1 MPTKG
6 RAFIKTPKK
15 LIALLGPSGSGKSAL
30 SIELAQELDAEIFS
44 LDSLS
49 IYKDINIASAK
60 PSPKERKNIK
70 HYALDYLNIDEK
82 NNASLFKTLLEDA
95 MRVSSK
101 EVLLI
106 VGGSSFYL
114 KSILEGLSS
123 MPKISGEEVVKI
135 EREINSLAN
144 PYAFL
149 KSIDPTIAF
158 KIHPNDTYRIYKAL
172 EIFYSTHTPPS
183 EYFKTNPKKPFEHAI
198 SLFAL
203 SIEKNAL
210 HNNIKQRTKN
220 MLDCGLIEEIKALY
234 AQYPKDSQPFKA
246 IGVKESI
253 LYLEKQLTLKE
264 LEEAIVSNT
273 IQLAKRQNT
282 FNKTQFN
289 NLYTGSVKEVRHAI
303 LKHSKSAIKG

>member
-1 MPTKG
+1 M
-6 RAFIKTPKK
+6 
-15 LIALLGPSGSGKSAL
+15 
-30 SIELAQELDAEIFS
+30 DAEIFS

-60 PSPKERKNIK
+60 PSLKERKNIK
-70 HYALDYLNIDEK
+70 HYALDHLNIDEK
-82 NNASLFKTLLEDA
+82 NNAQLFKTLLEDA

-101 EVLLI
+101 EILLI

-114 KSILEGLSS
+114 KSILEGLSDT
-123 MPKISGEEVVKI
+123 PKISGEEVVKI
-135 EREINSLAN
+135 EREISALAD

-158 KIHPNDTYRIYKAL
+158 KIHPNDTYRIHKAL

-183 EYFKTNPKKPFEHAI
+183 EYFKTNPKKPFEHAV

-203 SIEKNAL
+203 SIEKGAL

-220 MLDCGLIEEIKALY
+220 MLHSGLIEEIKALY
-234 AQYPKDSQPFKA
+234 AKYHKDSQPFKA
-246 IGVKESI
+246 IGVKESV
-253 LYLEKQLTLKE
+253 LFLEKRLTLKE
-264 LEEAIVSNT
+264 LEETIISNT
-273 IQLAKRQNT
+273 MKLAKRQNT

-289 NLYTGSVKEVRHAI
+289 NLYAGSVGEVRDAI
-303 LKHSKSAIKG
+303 LKHSKSDIRER

>member
-1 MPTKG
+1 M
-6 RAFIKTPKK
+6 
-15 LIALLGPSGSGKSAL
+15 
-30 SIELAQELDAEIFS
+30 DAEIFS

-60 PSPKERKNIK
+60 PSLKERKNIK
-70 HYALDYLNIDEK
+70 HYALDHLNIDEK
-82 NNASLFKTLLEDA
+82 NNAQLFKTLLEDA

-101 EVLLI
+101 EILLI

-114 KSILEGLSS
+114 KSILEGLSDT
-123 MPKISGEEVVKI
+123 PKISSEKVVKI
-135 EREINSLAN
+135 EREISALTD

-149 KSIDPTIAF
+149 KSIDPNMAF
-158 KIHPNDTYRIYKAL
+158 KIHPNDTYRIHKAL

-183 EYFKTNPKKPFEHAI
+183 EYFKTNPKKPFEHAV

-203 SIEKNAL
+203 HIEKSAL

-234 AQYPKDSQPFKA
+234 AKYPKDSQPFKA
-246 IGVKESI
+246 IGIKESI
-253 LYLEKQLTLKE
+253 LFLEKQLTLKE
-264 LEEAIVSNT
+264 LEEAITSNT
-273 IQLAKRQNT
+273 IKLAKRQNT

-289 NLYTGSVKEVRHAI
+289 NLYVGSAKEVRHAI
-303 LKHSKSAIKG
+303 LKHSKSDIRER

>member
-1 MPTKG
+1 M
-6 RAFIKTPKK
+6 
-15 LIALLGPSGSGKSAL
+15 
-30 SIELAQELDAEIFS
+30 DAEIFS

-60 PSPKERKNIK
+60 PSLKERKNIK
-70 HYALDYLNIDEK
+70 HYALDHLNIDEK
-82 NNASLFKTLLEDA
+82 NNAQLFKTLLEDA
-95 MRVSSK
+95 IRVSSK

-114 KSILEGLSS
+114 KSILEGLSDT
-123 MPKISGEEVVKI
+123 PKISGEEVVKI
-135 EREINSLAN
+135 EREISALAD

-158 KIHPNDTYRIYKAL
+158 KIHPNDTYRIHKAL
-172 EIFYSTHTPPS
+172 EIFYATRTPPS
-183 EYFKTNPKKPFEHAI
+183 EYFKANPKKPFEHAI

-220 MLDCGLIEEIKALY
+220 MLNCGLIEEIKALY
-234 AQYPKDSQPFKA
+234 IKYPKDSQPFKA

-264 LEEAIVSNT
+264 LEEAITSNT
-273 IQLAKRQNT
+273 MKLAKRQNT

-289 NLYTGSVKEVRHAI
+289 NLYMGSVEEIRHAI
-303 LKHSKSAIKG
+303 LKHSKSDIRER

>member
-1 MPTKG
+1 M
-6 RAFIKTPKK
+6 
-15 LIALLGPSGSGKSAL
+15 
-30 SIELAQELDAEIFS
+30 AQELDTEIFS

-70 HYALDYLNIDEK
+70 HYALDYLSIDEK
-82 NNASLFKTLLEDA
+82 NNAPLFKTLLEDA
-95 MRVSSK
+95 MRVSQK
-101 EVLLI
+101 EILLI

-114 KSILEGLSS
+114 KSILEGLSR
-123 MPKISGEEVVKI
+123 MPKLSNEEAVKI
-135 EREINSLAN
+135 EREIATLSN
-144 PYAFL
+144 PYTFL
-149 KSIDPTIAF
+149 KSIDPNMAF
-158 KIHPNDTYRIYKAL
+158 KIHPNDTYRIHKAL
-172 EIFYSTHTPPS
+172 EIFYATRTPPS
-183 EYFKTNPKKPFEHAI
+183 EYFKANPKKPFEHAI
-198 SLFAL
+198 LLFAL
-203 SIEKNAL
+203 SIEKTAL
-210 HNNIKQRTKN
+210 ANNIKQRTKN
-220 MLDCGLIEEIKALY
+220 MLDCGLIEEIKTLY

-253 LYLEKQLTLKE
+253 LFLEKQLTLKE

-303 LKHSKSAIKG
+303 LNHLKSTIKG

>member
-1 MPTKG
+1 M
-6 RAFIKTPKK
+6 
-15 LIALLGPSGSGKSAL
+15 
-30 SIELAQELDAEIFS
+30 AQELDAEIFS

-60 PSPKERKNIK
+60 PSLKERKNIK

-82 NNASLFKTLLEDA
+82 NNAPLFKTLLEDA
-95 MRVSSK
+95 IKVSQK
-101 EVLLI
+101 KFLLI

-123 MPKISGEEVVKI
+123 MPKLSSEQIVKI
-135 EREINSLAN
+135 EREIAALAN

-149 KSIDPTIAF
+149 KSIDPNMAF
-158 KIHPNDTYRIYKAL
+158 KIHPNDTYRIHKAL
-172 EIFYSTHTPPS
+172 EIFYATHTPPS
-183 EYFKTNPKKPFEHAI
+183 EYFKANPKKPFEHAI

-203 SIEKNAL
+203 SVEKSTL

-234 AQYPKDSQPFKA
+234 IKYPKDSQPFKA

-253 LYLEKQLTLKE
+253 LFLEKRLTLKG
-264 LEEAIVSNT
+264 LEEAIISNT
-273 IQLAKRQNT
+273 MKLAKRQNT

-289 NLYTGSVKEVRHAI
+289 NLYMGSVGEIRHAI
-303 LKHSKSAIKG
+303 LKHSKSDTKER

>member
-1 MPTKG
+1 M
-6 RAFIKTPKK
+6 
-15 LIALLGPSGSGKSAL
+15 
-30 SIELAQELDAEIFS
+30 
-44 LDSLS
+44 S

-60 PSPKERKNIK
+60 PSLKERKNIK

-123 MPKISGEEVVKI
+123 MPKISGEEVAKI
-135 EREINSLAN
+135 EREISSLAN

-149 KSIDPTIAF
+149 KSIDPTSAF
-158 KIHPNDTYRIYKAL
+158 KIHPNDTYRTHKAL

-198 SLFAL
+198 ALFAL

-210 HNNIKQRTKN
+210 ANNIKQRTKN

-264 LEEAIVSNT
+264 LEETIVSNT

-289 NLYTGSVKEVRHAI
+289 NLYTGSVGEVRHAI
-303 LKHSKSAIKG
+303 LKRSKSAIKG

>member
-1 MPTKG
+1 M
-6 RAFIKTPKK
+6 
-15 LIALLGPSGSGKSAL
+15 ALLGPSGSGKSAL

-60 PSPKERKNIK
+60 PSLKERKNIK
-70 HYALDYLNIDEK
+70 HYALDHLNIDEK
-82 NNASLFKTLLEDA
+82 NNAQLFKTLLENA

-101 EVLLI
+101 EILLI

-114 KSILEGLSS
+114 KSILEGLSDT
-123 MPKISGEEVVKI
+123 PKISGEEAVKI
-135 EREINSLAN
+135 EREISALAN

-158 KIHPNDTYRIYKAL
+158 KIHPNDTYRIHKAL
-172 EIFYSTHTPPS
+172 EIFYATHTPPS
-183 EYFKTNPKKPFEHAI
+183 EYFKANPKKPFEHAV

-203 SIEKNAL
+203 SIEKSTL

-220 MLDCGLIEEIKALY
+220 MLHSGLIEEIKALY

-246 IGVKESI
+246 IGVKESV
-253 LYLEKQLTLKE
+253 LFLEKRLTLKE
-264 LEEAIVSNT
+264 LEETIISNT
-273 IQLAKRQNT
+273 MKLAKRQNT

-289 NLYTGSVKEVRHAI
+289 NLYMGGVGEIRHAI
-303 LKHSKSAIKG
+303 LKHSKSGIKG

>member
-1 MPTKG
+1 M
-6 RAFIKTPKK
+6 
-15 LIALLGPSGSGKSAL
+15 ALLGPSGSGKSAL
-30 SIELAQELDAEIFS
+30 SVELAQELDAEIFS

-60 PSPKERKNIK
+60 PSLKERKNIK
-70 HYALDYLNIDEK
+70 HYALDHLNIDEK
-82 NNASLFKTLLEDA
+82 NNAQLFKTLLEDA

-101 EVLLI
+101 EILLI

-123 MPKISGEEVVKI
+123 MPKMSGEEVVKI
-135 EREINSLAN
+135 EREISTLAN

-158 KIHPNDTYRIYKAL
+158 KIHPNDTYRIHKAL
-172 EIFYSTHTPPS
+172 EIFFSTHTPPS
-183 EYFKTNPKKPFEHAI
+183 EYFKANPKKPFEHAV

-203 SIEKNAL
+203 YIEKSAL

-220 MLDCGLIEEIKALY
+220 MLHSGLIEEIKALY
-234 AQYPKDSQPFKA
+234 TKYPKDSQPFKA

-253 LYLEKQLTLKE
+253 LFLEKQLTLKE
-264 LEEAIVSNT
+264 LEETIISNT
-273 IQLAKRQNT
+273 MKLAKRQNT

-289 NLYTGSVKEVRHAI
+289 NLYAGSIGEIRHAI

>member
-1 MPTKG
+1 M
-6 RAFIKTPKK
+6 
-15 LIALLGPSGSGKSAL
+15 ALLGPSGSGKSAL

-60 PSPKERKNIK
+60 PSLKERKNIR

-82 NNASLFKTLLEDA
+82 NNAPLFKTLLEDA
-95 MRVSSK
+95 IKVSQK
-101 EVLLI
+101 EILLI

-114 KSILEGLSS
+114 KSILEGLSDT
-123 MPKISGEEVVKI
+123 PKISGEEVVKI
-135 EREINSLAN
+135 EREISALAD

-158 KIHPNDTYRIYKAL
+158 KIHPNDTYRIRKAL
-172 EIFYSTHTPPS
+172 EIFYATHTPPS
-183 EYFKTNPKKPFEHAI
+183 EYFKANPKKPFGHAI

-210 HNNIKQRTKN
+210 ANNIKQRTKN
-220 MLDCGLIEEIKALY
+220 MLHSGLIEEIKALY
-234 AQYPKDSQPFKA
+234 AKYPKNSQPFKA
-246 IGVKESI
+246 IGVKESV
-253 LYLEKQLTLKE
+253 LFLEKQLTLKE
-264 LEEAIVSNT
+264 LEETIISNT
-273 IQLAKRQNT
+273 IKLAKRQNT

-289 NLYTGSVKEVRHAI
+289 NLYMGSVEEVRHAI
-303 LKHSKSAIKG
+303 LKHSKSDTKER

>member
-1 MPTKG
+1 M
-6 RAFIKTPKK
+6 
-15 LIALLGPSGSGKSAL
+15 
-30 SIELAQELDAEIFS
+30 DAEIFS

-60 PSPKERKNIK
+60 PSLKERKNIK
-70 HYALDYLNIDEK
+70 HYALDHLNIDEK
-82 NNASLFKTLLEDA
+82 NNAQLFKALLEDA

-135 EREINSLAN
+135 EREISTLAD

-149 KSIDPTIAF
+149 KSIDPTSAF
-158 KIHPNDTYRIYKAL
+158 KIHPNDTYRIHKAL

-183 EYFKTNPKKPFEHAI
+183 EYFKANPKKPFEHEHAI

-203 SIEKNAL
+203 HIEKSAL

-234 AQYPKDSQPFKA
+234 TKYPKDSQPFKA

-253 LYLEKQLTLKE
+253 LFLEKQLTLKE
-264 LEEAIVSNT
+264 LEEAIISNT
-273 IQLAKRQNT
+273 LKLAKRQNT

-289 NLYTGSVKEVRHAI
+289 NLYAGSVGEIRHAI

>member
-1 MPTKG
+1 M
-6 RAFIKTPKK
+6 
-15 LIALLGPSGSGKSAL
+15 
-30 SIELAQELDAEIFS
+30 DAEIFS

-60 PSPKERKNIK
+60 LSLKERKNIQ

-101 EVLLI
+101 EILLI

-123 MPKISGEEVVKI
+123 MPKISGEEAVKI

-149 KSIDPTIAF
+149 KSIDPTSAF
-158 KIHPNDTYRIYKAL
+158 KIHPNDTYRTHKAL

-198 SLFAL
+198 LLFAL
-203 SIEKNAL
+203 SVEKNAL
-210 HNNIKQRTKN
+210 HSNIKQRTKN

-234 AQYPKDSQPFKA
+234 TKYPKDSQPFKA

-253 LYLEKQLTLKE
+253 LFLEKQLTLKE
-264 LEEAIVSNT
+264 LEETIISNT
-273 IQLAKRQNT
+273 MKLAKRQNT

-289 NLYTGSVKEVRHAI
+289 NLYAGSIGEIRHAI

>member
-1 MPTKG
+1 M
-6 RAFIKTPKK
+6 
-15 LIALLGPSGSGKSAL
+15 
-30 SIELAQELDAEIFS
+30 DAEIFS

-60 PSPKERKNIK
+60 PSLKERKNIK
-70 HYALDYLNIDEK
+70 HYALDCLNIDEK
-82 NNASLFKTLLEDA
+82 NNAQLFKTLLENA

-123 MPKISGEEVVKI
+123 MPKMSGEETVKI
-135 EREINSLAN
+135 EREISSLAD

-158 KIHPNDTYRIYKAL
+158 KIHPNDTYRIHKAL

-183 EYFKTNPKKPFEHAI
+183 EYFKANPKKPFEHAI

-203 SIEKNAL
+203 HIEKSTL

-220 MLDCGLIEEIKALY
+220 MLHSGLVEEIKALY
-234 AQYPKDSQPFKA
+234 TKYPKDSQPFKA

-253 LYLEKQLTLKE
+253 LFLEKQLTLKE
-264 LEEAIVSNT
+264 LEETIISNT
-273 IQLAKRQNT
+273 MKLAKRQNT

-289 NLYTGSVKEVRHAI
+289 NLYAGSIGEIRHAI

>member
-1 MPTKG
+1 M
-6 RAFIKTPKK
+6 
-15 LIALLGPSGSGKSAL
+15 
-30 SIELAQELDAEIFS
+30 
-44 LDSLS
+44 DSLS

-60 PSPKERKNIK
+60 PSLKERKNIK

-101 EVLLI
+101 EILLI

-135 EREINSLAN
+135 EREISSLAN

-158 KIHPNDTYRIYKAL
+158 KIHPNDTYRIHKAL

-183 EYFKTNPKKPFEHAI
+183 EYFKANPKKPFEHAI

-203 SIEKNAL
+203 SIEKSAL

-220 MLDCGLIEEIKALY
+220 MLHSGLIEEIKALY
-234 AQYPKDSQPFKA
+234 TQYPKDSQPFKA

-303 LKHSKSAIKG
+303 LNHSKSAIKG